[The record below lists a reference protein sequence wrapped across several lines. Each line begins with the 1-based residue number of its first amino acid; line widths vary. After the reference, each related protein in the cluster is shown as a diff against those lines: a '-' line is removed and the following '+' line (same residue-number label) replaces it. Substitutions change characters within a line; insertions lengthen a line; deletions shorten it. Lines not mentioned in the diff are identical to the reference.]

1 MSTRNRAAPSIRR
14 VPGEEHMLKPRPMLS
29 RAAAASAV
37 LLSAATLAVVQ
48 APAASAATCSQSS
61 LVSAINTA
69 NNPGFF
75 QSSTVT
81 LTSGCTYTLSTAD
94 NATDG
99 GNGLPMITGRVTIR
113 GNDATITRSAASG
126 TPAFRIFDIAS

>member
-1 MSTRNRAAPSIRR
+1 M
-14 VPGEEHMLKPRPMLS
+14 MKRPPIVS

-61 LVSAINTA
+61 LVSAIRTA
-69 NNPGFF
+69 NHPGLF

-81 LTSGCTYTLSTAD
+81 LTSGCTYTLSTVD

-99 GNGLPMITGRVTIR
+99 GNALPVITGNVTIQ
-113 GNDATITRSAASG
+113 GQNATIIRSSASG
-126 TPAFRIFDIAS
+126 TPAFRVFDIASGASLTMSSTTISNGL